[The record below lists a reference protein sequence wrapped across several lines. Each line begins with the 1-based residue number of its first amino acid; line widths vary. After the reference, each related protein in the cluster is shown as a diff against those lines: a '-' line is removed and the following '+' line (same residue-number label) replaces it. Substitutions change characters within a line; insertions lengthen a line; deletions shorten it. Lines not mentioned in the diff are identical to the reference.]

1 MRQSLSWRR
10 PLYRTTPIRRGPCA
24 SPTDQRLPVVS
35 LACTKRMLP
44 VRGREASRLFPMAS
58 PELRLWLC
66 LRAPTWNRTENLLIK
81 REAAAMPPDGTSRK
95 LDTSGPADRNETEDT
110 YPMTDRKVG
119 GFVGGPVRRG
129 GTLDPRGRHRR
140 AAGRRRHRPRAVA

>member
-44 VRGREASRLFPMAS
+44 VRGREASRLFPIAS

-81 REAAAMPPDGTSRK
+81 RQSAQMPPDGTSRE
-95 LDTSGPADRNETEDT
+95 LATSGPADRNESECT
-110 YPMTDRKVG
+110 YPVAGHDGG
-119 GFVGGPVRRG
+119 GFV
-129 GTLDPRGRHRR
+129 
-140 AAGRRRHRPRAVA
+140 